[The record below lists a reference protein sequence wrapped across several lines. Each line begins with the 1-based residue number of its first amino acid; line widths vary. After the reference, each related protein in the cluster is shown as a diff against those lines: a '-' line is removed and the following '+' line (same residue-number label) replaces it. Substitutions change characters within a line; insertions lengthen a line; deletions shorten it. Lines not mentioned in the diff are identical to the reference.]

1 MTTICEQFGQISLAA
16 CGDCLIGNGPAS
28 TMLRNFGLAVAL
40 ENRSLVVASESD
52 AAAMSAALLAMSSW
66 WPKAPDGATIWNI
79 TATLFAALIA
89 AGAAILAARW
99 AARSTMKSA
108 RELQDRERNLERQSV
123 AALLSADLHR
133 KLVMLALMLQEPE
146 GAQVH
151 ELATMD
157 ANTKVIL
164 EASLPKL
171 GALGH
176 QGAAQLLAAFDGL
189 SLLAHDA
196 HGGGQATQDLTERMR
211 TVAIHI
217 GCILDTLWERYELE
231 RPKRLEEAGIDLKAV
246 GLDQLKNLGL

>member
-1 MTTICEQFGQISLAA
+1 
-16 CGDCLIGNGPAS
+16 
-28 TMLRNFGLAVAL
+28 MLRNFGLAVAL

-66 WPKAPDGATIWNI
+66 WVKAPDGATIWNI

-133 KLVMLALMLQEPE
+133 KLVMLALLLQEPE

-176 QGAAQLLAAFDGL
+176 QGAAQLFAAFDGL

-196 HGGGQATQDLTERMR
+196 HGGGQATQDLTDRIR

>member
-1 MTTICEQFGQISLAA
+1 
-16 CGDCLIGNGPAS
+16 
-28 TMLRNFGLAVAL
+28 MLRNFGLAVAL

-176 QGAAQLLAAFDGL
+176 QGSAQLLAAFDGL
-189 SLLAHDA
+189 SQLAHDA